1 VRPPARGGPAI
12 DRRAAGGGPS
22 ASASPTGLVA
32 RSVVRRAP
40 RAAVIDV
47 ILPAF
52 AEKVLAAAVAGV
64 SLSRD
69 LAAGR
74 ASTCRPALTTSL
86 LALLALLAS
95 LAPLRDAGWRRSAN
109 AISRRLTTYTPKVIW
124 IPRRRARQTGRG
136 GPRVPADRRSAR
148 PATDRGRARRI
159 R

>member
-86 LALLALLAS
+86 LALLA
-95 LAPLRDAGWRRSAN
+95 PLRDAGWRRSAN
-109 AISRRLTTYTPKVIW
+109 AISRRLTTCTPKVIW
-124 IPRRRARQTGRG
+124 IPRRRPARQTGRG